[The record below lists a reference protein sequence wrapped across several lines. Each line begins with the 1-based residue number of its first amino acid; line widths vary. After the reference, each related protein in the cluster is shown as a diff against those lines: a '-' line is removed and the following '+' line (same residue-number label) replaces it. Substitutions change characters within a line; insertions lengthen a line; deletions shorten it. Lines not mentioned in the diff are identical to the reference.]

1 MITETSVRCLL
12 SLTETLSFTKT
23 AKQLFTTQQAVSQQ
37 ISRLEEDLG
46 VRLFYRDSRRV
57 VLTEQGEM
65 VYRFFWETAQN
76 YQELRARLSSSR
88 SDRFRVLN
96 VGYLRWLEISEAD
109 VKTATALQQ
118 KYGDQLRLPIYRYSS
133 AELNRQFEAGA
144 LDIAITMERWL
155 PAQRSSLTVVP
166 LRRRRIYLYVSP
178 HHPSV
183 RPGAV
188 FEDFSRERF
197 YVDQFEEE
205 TLADAV
211 RRCKNDWEPD
221 PNRQVA
227 VVPNRDTVITEVEM
241 GKGVMMG
248 EEYNSRASLLRIP
261 TPHTWETTILFYRK
275 DAENPL
281 AADFA
286 ALLRQAYAANEKPA
300 PSQPENETP

>member
-1 MITETSVRCLL
+1 MITENSVRCLL
-12 SLTETLSFTKT
+12 SLAETLSFTKT

-46 VRLFYRDSRRV
+46 VRLFYRDNRRV
-57 VLTEQGEM
+57 ALTEQGEM
-65 VYRFFWETAQN
+65 VYRFFFETAQN
-76 YQELRARLSSSR
+76 YQDLRARLSSSR

-96 VGYLRWLEISEAD
+96 VGYLRWLEISEPD
-109 VKTATALQQ
+109 VKTAAALQE

-133 AELNRQFEAGA
+133 AELNHQFETGA
-144 LDIAITMERWL
+144 LDIAVTMERWL
-155 PAQRSSLTVVP
+155 PVPRSNLTVVP
-166 LRRRRIYLYVSP
+166 LRQRKIYLYVSP
-178 HHPSV
+178 RHPLA

-227 VVPNRDTVITEVEM
+227 VVPNRETVITEVEM

-248 EEYNSRASLLRIP
+248 DECNSRPSLLRIP
-261 TPHTWETTILFYRK
+261 TPSTWETTVLFYRK

-281 AADFA
+281 IFDFA
-286 ALLRQAYAANEKPA
+286 ALLQRAYAAA
-300 PSQPENETP
+300 AQPENETP